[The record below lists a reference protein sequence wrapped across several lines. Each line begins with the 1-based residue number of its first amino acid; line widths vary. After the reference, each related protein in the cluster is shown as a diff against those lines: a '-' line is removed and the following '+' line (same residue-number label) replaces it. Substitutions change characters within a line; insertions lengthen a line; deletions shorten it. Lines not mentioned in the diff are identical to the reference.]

1 MDDLNSEIRKA
12 KAAMDAAVKHTL
24 AEFNSLHTGKA
35 STGIVDNL
43 PVEVYGSSVKLNTIA
58 AVTTPDVKTIQIQP
72 WDKESVKAI
81 EKAIIAANLGMTP
94 IVTGMII
101 RCVMPEMSR
110 ERRQELSKVANEM
123 AENGRIKVRG
133 IRRDLIE
140 LIKKA
145 KKDGDI
151 AEDDSKKAEKEA
163 QNITAQNITDSAI
176 KEIDDSLNLKSSD
189 LMKI

>member
-1 MDDLNSEIRKA
+1 
-12 KAAMDAAVKHTL
+12 
-24 AEFNSLHTGKA
+24 
-35 STGIVDNL
+35 
-43 PVEVYGSSVKLNTIA
+43 
-58 AVTTPDVKTIQIQP
+58 
-72 WDKESVKAI
+72 
-81 EKAIIAANLGMTP
+81 
-94 IVTGMII
+94 
-101 RCVMPEMSR
+101 
-110 ERRQELSKVANEM
+110 M

-133 IRRDLIE
+133 VRRDLIE

-163 QNITAQNITDSAI
+163 QNITDSAI

>member
-12 KAAMDAAVKHTL
+12 KAAMDAVVKHTL

-43 PVEVYGSSVKLNTIA
+43 PVEVYGSTVKLNTIA

-101 RCVMPEMSR
+101 RCIMPEMSR

-133 IRRDLIE
+133 VRRDLIE

-163 QNITAQNITDSAI
+163 QNITDSAI